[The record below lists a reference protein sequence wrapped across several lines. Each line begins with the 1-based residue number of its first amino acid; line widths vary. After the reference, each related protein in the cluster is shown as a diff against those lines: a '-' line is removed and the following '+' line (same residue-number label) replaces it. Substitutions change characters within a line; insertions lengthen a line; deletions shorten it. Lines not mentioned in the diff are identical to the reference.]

1 MAEPQ
6 RKKWRRRKM
15 ETPYS
20 RLVKIREA
28 KTEAEANE
36 LLDNGFILIKAA
48 EKRSPDGL
56 GKQQDGSFFVY
67 AMGKLKGAHAVQ
79 AQNDAQPN
87 GHPAQPASEKS
98 LVDPAVLESRP
109 WREYDNGSGEWTFV
123 TSQDGS
129 PLPELEPAREFLERL
144 RSGDDLTA
152 GNYRYRLRGKF
163 LKRYAAYGQG
173 N

>member
-20 RLVKIREA
+20 RLTKIREA

-67 AMGKLKGAHAVQ
+67 AMGKLKGAHPAQ
-79 AQNDAQPN
+79 AQNDTQPN
-87 GHPAQPASEKS
+87 GHPTQPAAEKS
-98 LVDPAVLESRP
+98 LVDPAVLENRP
-109 WREYDNGSGEWTFV
+109 WREYENGSGEWTFV

-144 RSGDDLTA
+144 RSGDDLVV
-152 GNYRYRLRGKF
+152 GKYRYRLRDKF
-163 LKRYAAYGQG
+163 LKRYPADGQG

>member
-1 MAEPQ
+1 
-6 RKKWRRRKM
+6 M

-28 KTEAEANE
+28 KTEAEANQ
-36 LLDNGFILIKAA
+36 LLDSGFILIKAA

-67 AMGKLKGAHAVQ
+67 AMGKLKGSHPTQ
-79 AQNDAQPN
+79 EQNNEPPN
-87 GHPAQPASEKS
+87 GHATQPAAEKS
-98 LVDPAVLESRP
+98 LVDSAVLENRP
-109 WREYDNGSGEWTFV
+109 WREYENGSGEWTFV

-129 PLPELEPAREFLERL
+129 PLPELEPARAFLERL
-144 RSGDDLTA
+144 RSGDDLVV
-152 GNYRYRLRGKF
+152 GNYRYRLRDKF
-163 LKRYAAYGQG
+163 LKRYPANGQG

>member
-48 EKRSPDGL
+48 EKRGPDGL

-67 AMGKLKGAHAVQ
+67 AMGKLKGAHPGQ
-79 AQNDAQPN
+79 AQNEAQPN
-87 GHPAQPASEKS
+87 GHPAQPTAEKF
-98 LVDPAVLESRP
+98 LVDPAVLENRP

-144 RSGDDLTA
+144 RSGDDLTV
-152 GNYRYRLRGKF
+152 GSYRYRLRDKF
-163 LKRYAAYGQG
+163 LKRYPADGRG

>member
-20 RLVKIREA
+20 RLTKIREA

-67 AMGKLKGAHAVQ
+67 AMGKLKGVRPAQ
-79 AQNDAQPN
+79 AQSDEPPN
-87 GHPAQPASEKS
+87 GHSTQPTAEKS
-98 LVDPAVLESRP
+98 IVDPAILESRP
-109 WREYDNGSGEWTFV
+109 WRQYDNGSGEWTFV

-129 PLPELEPAREFLERL
+129 PLPELEPAREFLEKL
-144 RSGDDLTA
+144 RAGDDLTV
-152 GNYRYRLRGKF
+152 GSYRYRLRDKF
-163 LKRYAAYGQG
+163 LKRYPADGQS

>member
-36 LLDNGFILIKAA
+36 LLDSGFILIKAA

-67 AMGKLKGAHAVQ
+67 AMGKLKGAHPAQ
-79 AQNDAQPN
+79 AQNDTQPN
-87 GHPAQPASEKS
+87 GHPAQPAPEKP
-98 LVDPAVLESRP
+98 LVDPAVLENRL

-144 RSGDDLTA
+144 RSGDDLVV
-152 GNYRYRLRGKF
+152 GKYRYRLRDKF
-163 LKRYAAYGQG
+163 LKRYPADGQG